1 MQISFE
7 ELYSGQM
14 LCHLLDQP
22 WWCHLLDQPWWKMQR
37 FLIYPLEFLLLRRH
51 HSRRILR
58 HLCLL
63 DRFERQ
69 RLRPVIDHADV
80 TMMQLIPWEMD
91 VKDAL
96 KVIKTN
102 GLA

>member
-1 MQISFE
+1 
-7 ELYSGQM
+7 L
-14 LCHLLDQP
+14 
-22 WWCHLLDQPWWKMQR
+22 
-37 FLIYPLEFLLLRRH
+37 
-51 HSRRILR
+51 RRILR

-69 RLRPVIDHADV
+69 SLQQVIDLAAV
-80 TMMQLIPWEMD
+80 MTMQLIPWEKD